1 MDLEM
6 VLGKVLVGRLL
17 SENKVED
24 KKLVII
30 WTAWVIKFDYLMS
43 YQLKNSLFYGKILE
57 LTTDIPL
64 SA

>member
-1 MDLEM
+1 M

-30 WTAWVIKFDYLMS
+30 WTAGVIKFDYLMS
-43 YQLKNSLFYGKILE
+43 CQLKNSLFYGKILE

>member
-6 VLGKVLVGRLL
+6 VLGKVLVERLL

-30 WTAWVIKFDYLMS
+30 WTAGVIKFDYLMS
-43 YQLKNSLFYGKILE
+43 CQLKNSLFYGKILE